1 MADVKIK
8 ESDLG
13 SVSSIS
19 GSDFVRVLIGGASKR
34 ITFDNFIPDAATE
47 VLGFAFSDETTDLAV
62 GTSAISFEMPNF
74 ATTLTG
80 VSVNVV
86 TAPTGSTAIFDIN
99 EGGVSI
105 LSTKISIDAGEKT
118 SETAATPPVIS
129 DASIAANAIITIDID
144 QVGSTIT
151 GAGGKVWIYFTRT

>member
-1 MADVKIK
+1 M
-8 ESDLG
+8 
-13 SVSSIS
+13 S
-19 GSDFVRVLIGGASKR
+19 GYTKPIING
-34 ITFDNFIPDAATE
+34 E

-62 GTSAISFEMPNF
+62 GTSAVSFQTPNF
-74 ATTLTG
+74 AITLTG

-99 EGGVSI
+99 EGGVSV
-105 LSTKISIDAGEKT
+105 LSTLITIDATET
-118 SETAATPPVIS
+118 NSETAATPPVIS
-129 DASIAANAIITIDID
+129 DSSIAANAIITVDID

>member
-1 MADVKIK
+1 M
-8 ESDLG
+8 
-13 SVSSIS
+13 S
-19 GSDFVRVLIGGASKR
+19 GYTKPIING
-34 ITFDNFIPDAATE
+34 E

-62 GTSAISFEMPNF
+62 GTSAVSFQMPNF

-99 EGGVSI
+99 EGGVSV
-105 LSTKISIDAGEKT
+105 LSTLITIDATET
-118 SETAATPPVIS
+118 NSETAATPPVIS
-129 DASIAANAIITIDID
+129 DSSIAANAIITVDID